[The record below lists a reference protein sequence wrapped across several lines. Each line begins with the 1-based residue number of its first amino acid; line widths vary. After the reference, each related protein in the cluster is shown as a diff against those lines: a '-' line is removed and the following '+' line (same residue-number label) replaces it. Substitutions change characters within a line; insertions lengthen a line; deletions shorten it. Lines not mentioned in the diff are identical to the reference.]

1 MPLRARRVDQ
11 LLEICDEI
19 RELRDFDI
27 PLNYIAGVQ
36 VPNRLNK
43 LLKSIIIL
51 LFLIKIIRMLFGD
64 FGYNFPG
71 EICRSGY
78 VLCLGEKAL
87 FEQGLDLHIIL
98 HFVELKQL
106 LLQSGF
112 PGDCCQHIDGV
123 LFNLNE

>member
-1 MPLRARRVDQ
+1 MPIEKRTNS
-11 LLEICDEI
+11 ICTPHKSDLG
-19 RELRDFDI
+19 LRDFDV
-27 PLNYIAGVQ
+27 PLNNIAGVQ
-36 VPNRLNK
+36 VPYRLNK

-51 LFLIKIIRMLFGD
+51 LFLIKIICMLFGD

-78 VLCLGEKAL
+78 VLCLWEKAL
-87 FEQGLDLHIIL
+87 FEQGLDLHVIL

-106 LLQSGF
+106 LLQSGL
-112 PGDCCQHIDGV
+112 PGGSRQHIDGV

>member
-36 VPNRLNK
+36 VPNRLYK

-64 FGYNFPG
+64 FGYNFSG
-71 EICRSGY
+71 EICSSGY
-78 VLCLGEKAL
+78 VLGLREKAL
-87 FEQGLDLHIIL
+87 FEQGLDLHVIL

-106 LLQSGF
+106 LLQSGL
-112 PGDCCQHIDGV
+112 PGGSRQHIDGV